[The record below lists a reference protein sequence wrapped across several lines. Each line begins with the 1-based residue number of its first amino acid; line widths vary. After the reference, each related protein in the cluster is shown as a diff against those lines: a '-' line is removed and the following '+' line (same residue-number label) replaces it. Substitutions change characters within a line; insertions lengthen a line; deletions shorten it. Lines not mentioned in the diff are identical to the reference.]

1 MNNTK
6 SITSVI
12 AFVFGRSFMDKKKI
26 TGLVIGY
33 LGSMLALFGLVMF
46 NSYLLMSIPL
56 VVRMVAMIV
65 LYWLLALV
73 PAVIMLVDKEKLSDY
88 GFSAEKIPLQIV
100 VGVIIGVL
108 MSVVRTLIPPLAG
121 YGEYF
126 NSGNDYSQLW
136 QFVYEFIYCI
146 IAVGF
151 AEEFIFRGFI
161 FSRVKSLGGNN
172 IVAVIVSSV
181 LFGFFHIFG
190 GNPLQIFTTALIG
203 AFFCLCRLKI
213 KNCTLLSLIIA
224 HGVYDALITVWS
236 NVQF

>member
-1 MNNTK
+1 
-6 SITSVI
+6 
-12 AFVFGRSFMDKKKI
+12 MDKKKI
-26 TGLVIGY
+26 AGLVIGY

-46 NSYLLMSIPL
+46 NSYLLMAIPL

-65 LYWLLALV
+65 LYWLVALV

-108 MSVVRTLIPPLAG
+108 MSVVLTLVPHLAG

-126 NSGNDYSQLW
+126 NSGNNYSQLW

-151 AEEFIFRGFI
+151 VEEFIFRGFI

>member
-1 MNNTK
+1 
-6 SITSVI
+6 
-12 AFVFGRSFMDKKKI
+12 MDKKKI
-26 TGLVIGY
+26 AGLVIGY

-65 LYWLLALV
+65 LYWLVALV

-108 MSVVRTLIPPLAG
+108 MSVVLTLIPHLAG

-126 NSGNDYSQLW
+126 NSGNDYSQPW

-151 AEEFIFRGFI
+151 VEEFIFRGFI

>member
-1 MNNTK
+1 
-6 SITSVI
+6 
-12 AFVFGRSFMDKKKI
+12 MDKKKI
-26 TGLVIGY
+26 AGLVIGY
-33 LGSMLALFGLVMF
+33 LGSMLALFSMVMF

-56 VVRMVAMIV
+56 VARMVAMIV
-65 LYWLLALV
+65 LYWLVALV

-108 MSVVRTLIPPLAG
+108 MSVVLTLIPHLAG

-151 AEEFIFRGFI
+151 VEEFIFRGFI

-203 AFFCLCRLKI
+203 TFFCLCRLKI

>member
-1 MNNTK
+1 
-6 SITSVI
+6 
-12 AFVFGRSFMDKKKI
+12 MDKKKI
-26 TGLVIGY
+26 AGLVIGY
-33 LGSMLALFGLVMF
+33 LGSMLALFSMVMF

-56 VVRMVAMIV
+56 VARMVAMIV
-65 LYWLLALV
+65 LYWLVALV
-73 PAVIMLVDKEKLSDY
+73 PAVIVLVDKEKLSDY

-108 MSVVRTLIPPLAG
+108 MSVVLTLIPHLAG

-151 AEEFIFRGFI
+151 VEEFIFRGFI

-203 AFFCLCRLKI
+203 TFFCLCRLKI

>member
-1 MNNTK
+1 
-6 SITSVI
+6 
-12 AFVFGRSFMDKKKI
+12 MDKKKI
-26 TGLVIGY
+26 AGLVIGY

-46 NSYLLMSIPL
+46 NSYLLMSISL
-56 VVRMVAMIV
+56 VARMVAMIV
-65 LYWLLALV
+65 LYWLVALV

-108 MSVVRTLIPPLAG
+108 MSVVLTLIPHLAG

-151 AEEFIFRGFI
+151 VEEFIFRGFI

>member
-1 MNNTK
+1 
-6 SITSVI
+6 
-12 AFVFGRSFMDKKKI
+12 MDKKKI
-26 TGLVIGY
+26 AGLVIGY

-65 LYWLLALV
+65 LYWLVALV

-108 MSVVRTLIPPLAG
+108 MSVVLTLIPHLAG

-126 NSGNDYSQLW
+126 NSGNDYSQPW
-136 QFVYEFIYCI
+136 QFAYEFIYCI

-151 AEEFIFRGFI
+151 VEEFIFRGFI

>member
-1 MNNTK
+1 
-6 SITSVI
+6 
-12 AFVFGRSFMDKKKI
+12 MDKKKI
-26 TGLVIGY
+26 SGLVIGY
-33 LGSMLALFGLVMF
+33 LGSTLALFGLVMF

-56 VVRMVAMIV
+56 VARMVAMIV
-65 LYWLLALV
+65 LYWLVALV

-108 MSVVRTLIPPLAG
+108 MSVVLTLIPHLAG

-126 NSGNDYSQLW
+126 NSGNDYNQPW

-151 AEEFIFRGFI
+151 VEEFIFRGFI
-161 FSRVKSLGGNN
+161 FSRVKSLGRNN